1 MSFEIC
7 ALTNCADDHFYL
19 ATWLDYYGRTL
30 GGRHH
35 LFVILDGPDPIAR
48 EIAQG
53 VSVIELPRRTGD
65 TQFERSR
72 WRVLQAMA
80 ETLSHKFDCL
90 ICGDVDELV
99 TLSPGVALASGH
111 SLQSYLAEKARD
123 DQLAFLA
130 PLGFEIIEH
139 TTEEAV
145 LDPKTAILQ
154 QRRFGRLHSKY
165 AKPCILFKPA
175 ALRLKPGG
183 HIWAQGPWNLDP
195 ELILFHLKAVDRDIS
210 DAVAIARQA
219 RLDGLEQ
226 VSTGPQLHGIKG
238 WRDGAHQLD
247 ETRAWLLEGITDL
260 QDFANFK
267 PAPLIALYE
276 RRRRRIGRCPSIK
289 TGPFQ
294 LGPEWAAV
302 L

>member
-1 MSFEIC
+1 
-7 ALTNCADDHFYL
+7 
-19 ATWLDYYGRTL
+19 
-30 GGRHH
+30 
-35 LFVILDGPDPIAR
+35 
-48 EIAQG
+48 
-53 VSVIELPRRTGD
+53 VIELPRRTGD

-139 TTEEAV
+139 TTEEAA

-238 WRDGAHQLD
+238 RSSPSMSAAAAALAAAL
-247 ETRAWLLEGITDL
+247 RSR
-260 QDFANFK
+260 
-267 PAPLIALYE
+267 PAPFNL
-276 RRRRRIGRCPSIK
+276 GRSGPLFCDTSPPQIFPQFP
-289 TGPFQ
+289 TGNS
-294 LGPEWAAV
+294 
-302 L
+302 